1 MALADRP
8 SGDLGIQRGLGL
20 CSLSAMTTH
29 LTKDTLIKLLHEHRA
44 EISALGVKRLGLFG
58 SFVRQQQRA
67 DSDVDVLVEF
77 EPHRKTFDNFIALA
91 FLLEDL
97 LGRRVEVVTSEAL
110 SPYIGPRILDEVEY
124 VAVAA

>member
-1 MALADRP
+1 V
-8 SGDLGIQRGLGL
+8 S
-20 CSLSAMTTH
+20 
-29 LTKDTLIKLLHEHRA
+29 TKAGQLH
-44 EISALGVKRLGLFG
+44 FG

-77 EPHRKTFDNFIALA
+77 EPQRKTFDNFIALA
-91 FLLEDL
+91 FLLDDL
-97 LGRRVEVVTSEAL
+97 LGRRVDVVTSEAL